1 MYISKRFLAVIA
13 MLGLVL
19 AVSACSPRAHTRGN
33 LPDPKKVSQ
42 LKAGDISREEV
53 IEFLGSPSSRASFG
67 DEVWFYISEQ
77 TETFAWFEPEIK
89 NRQVLALHFDTD
101 GTLNKIEVSGLDQ
114 SNSVIPIERKTPTHG
129 NKMTVFEQL
138 VGNFRRFS
146 GD

>member
-89 NRQVLALHFDTD
+89 NRQVLALHFDKD

-114 SNSVIPIERKTPTHG
+114 ANSVIPIDRKTPTHG
-129 NKMTVFEQL
+129 NKMTVLEQL

>member
-1 MYISKRFLAVIA
+1 MHITKRFLAVIG
-13 MLGLVL
+13 MLGLVV
-19 AVSACSPRAHTRGN
+19 AINACSPRAHTRGN

-42 LKAGDISREEV
+42 LKVGDISREEV

-77 TETFAWFEPEIK
+77 TETFAWLEPEIK
-89 NRQVLALHFDTD
+89 NRLVLALHFDTD

-114 SNSVIPIERKTPTHG
+114 ANTVIPIDRKTPTHG
-129 NKMTVFEQL
+129 NKMTVLEQL

>member
-67 DEVWFYISEQ
+67 DEVWFYIQNKQKRLLGLSLKLKTVKFLLCISIQMERL
-77 TETFAWFEPEIK
+77 IK
-89 NRQVLALHFDTD
+89 LRYQA
-101 GTLNKIEVSGLDQ
+101 
-114 SNSVIPIERKTPTHG
+114 
-129 NKMTVFEQL
+129 
-138 VGNFRRFS
+138 
-146 GD
+146 

>member
-89 NRQVLALHFDTD
+89 KRQVLALHFDTD

-114 SNSVIPIERKTPTHG
+114 ANSVTPIDRKTPTHG

>member
-13 MLGLVL
+13 MLGLVF

-89 NRQVLALHFDTD
+89 NRQVLALHFDKD

-114 SNSVIPIERKTPTHG
+114 ANSVIPIDRKTPTHG
-129 NKMTVFEQL
+129 NKMTVLEQL